1 MGADTENELPKRKKG
16 RRINVRTP
24 DVMER
29 VQAEV
34 EDHYRSTVVEKL
46 RDRGGI
52 LTVGNTTVRL
62 AKQFGFCYGVER
74 AIDLAY
80 AARRVFADRK
90 IYLIGEIIHNPEVNR
105 QLTEMGIESIPADA
119 PDSLLDGLGD
129 DDVVIIPAFGAELR
143 LMDRLEA
150 QGCSMVD
157 TTCGDVMSV
166 WKRVR
171 KYAREGV
178 TSIIHGKAD
187 HEETRATS
195 SRALGQGDGHYLVIL
210 TLEQCDV
217 LCDYIVNGGDPAQFL
232 ERLGA
237 DHSDGF
243 DPESHLRKVGVANQ
257 TTMLKGE
264 TEELQRRIAAAIEKR
279 DGNGDRFQYFDTIC
293 GATQERQ
300 DALYE
305 MLRSPMDALLVVG
318 GYNSSNTTHLV
329 EIGEKEIPSF
339 FIRDAGCLESLEQ
352 IVHFDISLR
361 EEVNTYSGDLL
372 DLDKRVTVG
381 VTAGAS
387 CPNNLI
393 EETVLRVFELRGCPR
408 TEVLAS

>member
-1 MGADTENELPKRKKG
+1 
-16 RRINVRTP
+16 
-24 DVMER
+24 
-29 VQAEV
+29 
-34 EDHYRSTVVEKL
+34 
-46 RDRGGI
+46 
-52 LTVGNTTVRL
+52 
-62 AKQFGFCYGVER
+62 
-74 AIDLAY
+74 
-80 AARRVFADRK
+80 
-90 IYLIGEIIHNPEVNR
+90 
-105 QLTEMGIESIPADA
+105 
-119 PDSLLDGLGD
+119 
-129 DDVVIIPAFGAELR
+129 
-143 LMDRLEA
+143 
-150 QGCSMVD
+150 
-157 TTCGDVMSV
+157 
-166 WKRVR
+166 
-171 KYAREGV
+171 
-178 TSIIHGKAD
+178 
-187 HEETRATS
+187 
-195 SRALGQGDGHYLVIL
+195 
-210 TLEQCDV
+210 
-217 LCDYIVNGGDPAQFL
+217 
-232 ERLGA
+232 
-237 DHSDGF
+237 
-243 DPESHLRKVGVANQ
+243 
-257 TTMLKGE
+257 MLKGE